1 MTFFSRIIE
10 LLRCEF
16 YGDLI
21 IIYLARSYGFCRRA
35 MSFCFSDEKKE
46 FNARK
51 NSVVRV
57 ENPLHGLTDFMGY
70 RTNVLSDP
78 TN

>member
-21 IIYLARSYGFCRRA
+21 IIYLARSYGFVAFCRRA
-35 MSFCFSDEKKE
+35 MSLCFSDEKKE

-51 NSVVRV
+51 NFVVRV
-57 ENPLHGLTDFMGY
+57 EDPLRGLTDFMGY
-70 RTNVLSDP
+70 RTKCSRL
-78 TN
+78 